1 MSTKG
6 VWIITKKSMNCV
18 DRNFFTSTAS
28 FLSWKFDKNTS
39 NVMAQLMWS
48 VARKLARIRSLLI
61 VHPHIHNVRMRQK
74 SVVLDVNQ
82 LGTPSRWFVKVVQ
95 FLGKLMYCVLL
106 VTTLKAHKR
115 VMYGIVPHS
124 SKSTY
129 PFSIALDQQA
139 ISSIWTCA
147 VDHQS
152 LLAYKIYI
160 ANGHCCCRSET
171 LDSVWNKRN
180 HMYATNWMSYH
191 CVLWYSHH
199 TQVFSHSHRPEY
211 TEANSAH
218 KHFAGYECD
227 KNVGN
232 SLM

>member
-1 MSTKG
+1 
-6 VWIITKKSMNCV
+6 
-18 DRNFFTSTAS
+18 
-28 FLSWKFDKNTS
+28 
-39 NVMAQLMWS
+39 MAQLMWS
-48 VARKLARIRSLLI
+48 AARKLARIRSLLI

-199 TQVFSHSHRPEY
+199 TQVFSHSYSDTDQNILRQIQHTNILQDMNAIKMSAIRWCRWLWRKQPNWCKPTPHR
-211 TEANSAH
+211 TNRRHWKLFWS
-218 KHFAGYECD
+218 F
-227 KNVGN
+227 
-232 SLM
+232 SLF